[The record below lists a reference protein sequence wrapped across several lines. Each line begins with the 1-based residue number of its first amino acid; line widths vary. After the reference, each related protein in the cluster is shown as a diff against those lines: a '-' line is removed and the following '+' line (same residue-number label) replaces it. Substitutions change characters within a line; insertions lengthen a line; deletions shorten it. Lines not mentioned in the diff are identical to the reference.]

1 MPPTASFS
9 LQFSNL
15 LGTVYRCGNL
25 NFTCDGNSVI
35 SPVGNRVTVFDL
47 KKATRCRRPQVMVE
61 LAVGVP
67 NFCFSVWDT
76 NITLKGKEK
85 VTLLPTKGLYLFC
98 GGGDS
103 ARDQLCTGGFVFLS
117 NRSDTLPLAT
127 KYNIKCVGLSPD
139 GRLAIIVDE
148 GGEALLVSLA
158 CRSVLHHFHF
168 KGSVHSV
175 SFSPDGRKFVVTKG
189 NIAQM
194 YHAPGKKREFNAF
207 VLDKTYFGPYD
218 ETTCIDWTD
227 DSKCFVVGSK
237 DMSTWVFGAE
247 RWDNLIYY
255 ALGGHKDAIVAC
267 FFESNSLDVRTP
279 PACSSYS
286 GCLSLN
292 EAALGCLRVFLDSPW
307 PLPRSKG
314 PWWSWNPKAT
324 LEGPWQQMSSL
335 FPAQVLLLQ
344 LYSLSQDGALC
355 VWQCDTPPE
364 GLKLKAPRGW
374 KADLLQR
381 KKEEEEEEEEDEE
394 DGERETTIRG
404 KAVPT
409 EQEKVGKVKYSRLAK
424 YFLNKEGDFNNL
436 TAAAYHKKIHL
447 LVTGFASGIFH
458 LHELPEFNLIHSL
471 SISDQRVASVAINSS
486 GDWIAFGCSG
496 LGQLLVWE
504 WQSESYVL
512 KQQGHFNSMVSL
524 AYSPD
529 GQYIVTG
536 GDDGKVKVWNTLS
549 GFCFVTF
556 TEHSSGVTGVTF
568 TTTGHVIVTS
578 SLDGT
583 VRAFDLHRYR
593 NFRTFTSP
601 RPTQF
606 SCVAVDSSGEI
617 VSAGAQDSFE
627 IFVWSMQT
635 GRLLDVL
642 SGHEGPISGLCFNP
656 MKSIL
661 ASASWDKTVR
671 LWDMFDS
678 WRTKETLA
686 LTSDGELWLGSAD
699 RPGPELLFSC
709 CSPAVSPLECPSL
722 ILAEWRELGV
732 GENDARAA
740 EAAAKQPPRLVS
752 RPEETGCLA
761 HWQAASGWEPLGFCH
776 APCCFPEL
784 KPLSPW
790 ECPEQTVL
798 PGDLCASCLKS
809 GLRFCHLQ
817 DQHTAALRLSLY
829 CLRPPLHHHRGS
841 QWCWFVPGWTVL
853 PFRVGAALKEYPCSP
868 GPDVGLSL
876 ALSVA
881 FRPDGAELAVA
892 TLNSQIVFWDP
903 ENAVQVGS
911 IEGRHDL
918 KTGRKELDKITAKHS
933 AKGKAFTTLCYSA
946 DGQNILAGG
955 MSKFVC
961 LYHVREQILVKRFE
975 LSCNLSLDAMEEFLN
990 RRKMTEFGNLALID
1004 QDAGEENGVAIPL
1017 PGVRKGDMSSRHFK
1031 PEIRVTSLRFSPT
1044 GRCWAATSTEGLLI
1058 FSLDAQMLFD
1068 PFELDTSVTPG
1079 RIREALRQREFTRA
1093 ILMAFRLNERKLE
1106 QEALEAVP
1114 QDEIDVVSASLPEL
1128 YVEKVLEFLAA
1139 SFEESRHLEFYLIWT
1154 QKLLMSHGQRLKSR
1168 AGHLLPVVQFLQK
1181 GLQRH
1186 LDDVSKLCNW
1196 NRYNIQF
1203 ALAVSKQRGIKRT
1216 LEPLDTEEDTDASDD
1231 DSLHL
1236 LGTAADDEEE
1246 EGMLV

>member
-1 MPPTASFS
+1 MKFAYR
-9 LQFSNL
+9 FSNL
-15 LGTVYRCGNL
+15 LGTVYRRGNL

-47 KKATRCRRPQVMVE
+47 KNNK
-61 LAVGVP
+61 
-67 NFCFSVWDT
+67 
-76 NITLKGKEK
+76 
-85 VTLLPTKGLYLFC
+85 
-98 GGGDS
+98 
-103 ARDQLCTGGFVFLS
+103 
-117 NRSDTLPLAT
+117 SDTLPLAAR
-127 KYNIKCVGLSPD
+127 YNVKCVGLSPD

-148 GGEALLVSLA
+148 GGDALLVSLV

-175 SFSPDGRKFVVTKG
+175 SFSPNGRKFVVTKG

-227 DSKCFVVGSK
+227 DSRCFVVGSK

-267 FFESNSLDVRTP
+267 FFESNSLD
-279 PACSSYS
+279 
-286 GCLSLN
+286 
-292 EAALGCLRVFLDSPW
+292 
-307 PLPRSKG
+307 
-314 PWWSWNPKAT
+314 
-324 LEGPWQQMSSL
+324 
-335 FPAQVLLLQ
+335 
-344 LYSLSQDGALC
+344 LYSLSQDGVLC
-355 VWQCDTPPE
+355 MWQCDTPPE
-364 GLKLKAPRGW
+364 GLRLKPPAGW

-381 KKEEEEEEEEDEE
+381 EEEEEEEEDQEG
-394 DGERETTIRG
+394 DRETTIRG
-404 KAVPT
+404 KATPA
-409 EQEKVGKVKYSRLAK
+409 EEEKTGKVKYSRLAK
-424 YFLNKEGDFNNL
+424 YFFNKEGDFNNL
-436 TAAAYHKKIHL
+436 TAAAFHKKSHL

-471 SISDQRVASVAINSS
+471 SISDQSIASVAINSS

-512 KQQGHFNSMVSL
+512 KQQGHFNSMVTL

-536 GDDGKVKVWNTLS
+536 GDDGKVGSCPRPVGLWLWSAPAPPVLPQVKVWNTLS

-568 TTTGHVIVTS
+568 TATGYVVVTS
-578 SLDGT
+578 SMDGT

-606 SCVAVDSSGEI
+606 SCVAVDASGEI

-686 LTSDGELWLGSAD
+686 LTSDAL
-699 RPGPELLFSC
+699 
-709 CSPAVSPLECPSL
+709 AV
-722 ILAEWRELGV
+722 
-732 GENDARAA
+732 
-740 EAAAKQPPRLVS
+740 
-752 RPEETGCLA
+752 T
-761 HWQAASGWEPLGFCH
+761 
-776 APCCFPEL
+776 
-784 KPLSPW
+784 
-790 ECPEQTVL
+790 
-798 PGDLCASCLKS
+798 
-809 GLRFCHLQ
+809 
-817 DQHTAALRLSLY
+817 
-829 CLRPPLHHHRGS
+829 
-841 QWCWFVPGWTVL
+841 
-853 PFRVGAALKEYPCSP
+853 
-868 GPDVGLSL
+868 
-876 ALSVA
+876 

-892 TLNSQIVFWDP
+892 TLNSQITFWDP
-903 ENAVQVGS
+903 ENAVQTGS

-918 KTGRKELDKITAKHS
+918 KTGRKELDKITAKHA

-946 DGQNILAGG
+946 DGQSILAGG

-961 LYHVREQILVKRFE
+961 IYHVREQILMKRFE
-975 LSCNLSLDAMEEFLN
+975 ISCNLSLDAMEEFLN

-1004 QDAGEENGVAIPL
+1004 QDAGQEDGVAIPL

-1044 GRCWAATSTEGLLI
+1044 GRCWAATTTEGLLI
-1058 FSLDAQMLFD
+1058 YSLDTRVLFD

-1079 RIREALRQREFTRA
+1079 RVREALRQEDFTRA
-1093 ILMAFRLNERKLE
+1093 ILMALRLNESKLV

-1114 QDEIDVVSASLPEL
+1114 RGEIEVVTSSLPEL
-1128 YVEKVLEFLAA
+1128 YVEKVLEFLAS
-1139 SFEESRHLEFYLIWT
+1139 SFEVSRHLEFYLVWT
-1154 QKLLMSHGQRLKSR
+1154 HKLLMLHGQKLKSR
-1168 AGHLLPVVQFLQK
+1168 AGTLLPVIQFLQK
-1181 GLQRH
+1181 SIQRH
-1186 LDDVSKLCNW
+1186 LDDLSKLCSW
-1196 NRYNIQF
+1196 NRYNMQY
-1203 ALAVSKQRGIKRT
+1203 ALAVSKQRGTKRS
-1216 LEPLDTEEDTDASDD
+1216 LEPLGSEEEEEASED

-1236 LGTAADDEEE
+1236 LGGGGRDSE
-1246 EGMLV
+1246 EGMLA

>member
-1 MPPTASFS
+1 MKFAYRDTGETEVVDIS
-9 LQFSNL
+9 FSNL

-25 NFTCDGNSVI
+25 NFTRDGNSVI

-47 KKATRCRRPQVMVE
+47 K
-61 LAVGVP
+61 
-67 NFCFSVWDT
+67 N
-76 NITLKGKEK
+76 
-85 VTLLPTKGLYLFC
+85 
-98 GGGDS
+98 
-103 ARDQLCTGGFVFLS
+103 

-148 GGEALLVSLA
+148 GGDALLVSLV

-255 ALGGHKDAIVAC
+255 ALSGHKDAIVAC
-267 FFESNSLDVRTP
+267 FFESNSLD
-279 PACSSYS
+279 
-286 GCLSLN
+286 
-292 EAALGCLRVFLDSPW
+292 
-307 PLPRSKG
+307 
-314 PWWSWNPKAT
+314 
-324 LEGPWQQMSSL
+324 
-335 FPAQVLLLQ
+335 

-355 VWQCDTPPE
+355 VWHCDTPPE
-364 GLKLKAPRGW
+364 GLRLKAPRGW
-374 KADLLQR
+374 KADILQR
-381 KKEEEEEEEEDEE
+381 DKEEEEEDEE
-394 DGERETTIRG
+394 EGDRETTVRG
-404 KAVPT
+404 KAAPA
-409 EQEKVGKVKYSRLAK
+409 EQERVGKVRYSRTAKGASGSPSHADSTCWRSRHARRKWWASSCLQPRTHLAPRVPLSQASR

-436 TAAAYHKKIHL
+436 TSAAYHKKTHL

-496 LGQLLVWE
+496 MGQLLVWE

-512 KQQGHFNSMVSL
+512 KQQGHFNSMVAL

-549 GFCFVTF
+549 GFCFVTL

-583 VRAFDLHRYR
+583 VRAFDLHSTGISG
-593 NFRTFTSP
+593 TFTSP

-678 WRTKETLA
+678 WRTKETLS
-686 LTSDGELWLGSAD
+686 LTSDAL
-699 RPGPELLFSC
+699 
-709 CSPAVSPLECPSL
+709 AV
-722 ILAEWRELGV
+722 
-732 GENDARAA
+732 
-740 EAAAKQPPRLVS
+740 
-752 RPEETGCLA
+752 T
-761 HWQAASGWEPLGFCH
+761 
-776 APCCFPEL
+776 
-784 KPLSPW
+784 
-790 ECPEQTVL
+790 
-798 PGDLCASCLKS
+798 
-809 GLRFCHLQ
+809 
-817 DQHTAALRLSLY
+817 
-829 CLRPPLHHHRGS
+829 
-841 QWCWFVPGWTVL
+841 
-853 PFRVGAALKEYPCSP
+853 
-868 GPDVGLSL
+868 
-876 ALSVA
+876 

-892 TLNSQIVFWDP
+892 TLNSQITFWDP

-918 KTGRKELDKITAKHS
+918 KSGRKELDKITAKHS

-975 LSCNLSLDAMEEFLN
+975 LSCNLSLDAMELNFLN

-1004 QDAGEENGVAIPL
+1004 QDAGEENGVAVPL

-1093 ILMAFRLNERKLE
+1093 ILMAFRLNEKKLA

-1114 QDEIDVVSASLPEL
+1114 QNEIEVISASLPEL
-1128 YVEKVLEFLAA
+1128 YVVKVLEFLAA

-1168 AGHLLPVVQFLQK
+1168 AGQLLPVVQFLQK

-1186 LDDVSKLCNW
+1186 LDDVSKLCDW
-1196 NRYNIQF
+1196 NRFNIQY
-1203 ALAVSKQRGIKRT
+1203 ALAVSKQRGVKRA
-1216 LEPLDTEEDTDASDD
+1216 LEPVDAEEGTDASDE

-1236 LGTAADDEEE
+1236 LRAAGEEE
-1246 EGMLV
+1246 EEEEMLL

>member
-1 MPPTASFS
+1 MKFAYR
-9 LQFSNL
+9 FSNL
-15 LGTVYRCGNL
+15 LGTVYRRGNL

-47 KKATRCRRPQVMVE
+47 KNNK
-61 LAVGVP
+61 
-67 NFCFSVWDT
+67 
-76 NITLKGKEK
+76 
-85 VTLLPTKGLYLFC
+85 
-98 GGGDS
+98 
-103 ARDQLCTGGFVFLS
+103 
-117 NRSDTLPLAT
+117 SDTLPLAMSF
-127 KYNIKCVGLSPD
+127 NVKCMGLSPD

-148 GGEALLVSLA
+148 GGAALLVSLA

-227 DSKCFVVGSK
+227 DSRCFVVGSK

-267 FFESNSLDVRTP
+267 FFESNSLD
-279 PACSSYS
+279 
-286 GCLSLN
+286 
-292 EAALGCLRVFLDSPW
+292 
-307 PLPRSKG
+307 
-314 PWWSWNPKAT
+314 
-324 LEGPWQQMSSL
+324 
-335 FPAQVLLLQ
+335 
-344 LYSLSQDGALC
+344 LYSISQDGALC

-364 GLKLKAPRGW
+364 GLRLKAPTGW

-381 KKEEEEEEEEDEE
+381 EQEEEEDE
-394 DGERETTIRG
+394 RQTTIRG
-404 KAVPT
+404 KATVA
-409 EQEKVGKVKYSRLAK
+409 EEERKGKVKYLRLAK
-424 YFLNKEGDFNNL
+424 YFFNKEGDFNNL
-436 TAAAYHKKIHL
+436 TSAAYHKKVHL
-447 LVTGFASGIFH
+447 LVTGFASGNFH

-471 SISDQRVASVAINSS
+471 SISDQKISSIAINSS

-549 GFCFVTF
+549 GFCFITF

-568 TTTGHVIVTS
+568 TATGYVIVS
-578 SLDGT
+578 SSMDGT

-656 MKSIL
+656 TKSVL
-661 ASASWDKTVR
+661 ASASWDRTVR

-678 WRTKETLA
+678 WRAKETLT
-686 LTSDGELWLGSAD
+686 LTSDAL
-699 RPGPELLFSC
+699 
-709 CSPAVSPLECPSL
+709 AV
-722 ILAEWRELGV
+722 
-732 GENDARAA
+732 
-740 EAAAKQPPRLVS
+740 
-752 RPEETGCLA
+752 T
-761 HWQAASGWEPLGFCH
+761 
-776 APCCFPEL
+776 
-784 KPLSPW
+784 
-790 ECPEQTVL
+790 
-798 PGDLCASCLKS
+798 
-809 GLRFCHLQ
+809 
-817 DQHTAALRLSLY
+817 
-829 CLRPPLHHHRGS
+829 
-841 QWCWFVPGWTVL
+841 
-853 PFRVGAALKEYPCSP
+853 
-868 GPDVGLSL
+868 
-876 ALSVA
+876 
-881 FRPDGAELAVA
+881 FRPDGAQLAVA
-892 TLNSQIVFWDP
+892 TLSSQIIFWDP
-903 ENAVQVGS
+903 ESAVQTGS

-918 KTGRKELDKITAKHS
+918 KTGRKELDKISAKHS

-946 DGQNILAGG
+946 DGQCILAGG
-955 MSKFVC
+955 MSRFVC

-1004 QDAGEENGVAIPL
+1004 QDAGEDGVAIPL

-1031 PEIRVTSLRFSPT
+1031 PEIRVSSLRFSPT

-1058 FSLDAQMLFD
+1058 FSLDDRMLFD
-1068 PFELDTSVTPG
+1068 PYELDTSVTPG
-1079 RIREALRQREFTRA
+1079 RVREVLRQGEFTRA
-1093 ILMAFRLNERKLE
+1093 ILMAFRLNERTLM

-1114 QDEIDVVSASLPEL
+1114 WAEIEVVSASLPEL
-1128 YVEKVLEFLAA
+1128 YVEKLLEFLAS
-1139 SFEESRHLEFYLIWT
+1139 SFEGCRHLEFYLIWT
-1154 QKLLMSHGQRLKSR
+1154 QKLLTQHGQKLKPR
-1168 AGHLLPVVQFLQK
+1168 AGQLLPTVQFLQK
-1181 GLQRH
+1181 GVQRH
-1186 LDDVSKLCNW
+1186 LEDVAKLCDW
-1196 NRYNIQF
+1196 NRYNIQY
-1203 ALAVSKQRGIKRT
+1203 ALAVSRQRGVKRT
-1216 LEPLDTEEDTDASDD
+1216 LEAPGAEEE

-1236 LGTAADDEEE
+1236 IRGSEDEGEE
-1246 EGMLV
+1246 AMLA

>member
-1 MPPTASFS
+1 MKFAYR
-9 LQFSNL
+9 FSNL
-15 LGTVYRCGNL
+15 LGTVYRRGNL
-25 NFTCDGNSVI
+25 NFTFDGNSVI
-35 SPVGNRVTVFDL
+35 SPVGNRVTIFDL
-47 KKATRCRRPQVMVE
+47 K
-61 LAVGVP
+61 
-67 NFCFSVWDT
+67 N
-76 NITLKGKEK
+76 
-85 VTLLPTKGLYLFC
+85 
-98 GGGDS
+98 
-103 ARDQLCTGGFVFLS
+103 

-127 KYNIKCVGLSPD
+127 RYNIQCVGLSPD

-148 GGEALLVSLA
+148 GGDALLVSLV
-158 CRSVLHHFHF
+158 CRSVLHRFHF

-207 VLDKTYFGPYD
+207 FLDKTYFGPYD

-227 DSKCFVVGSK
+227 DSRCFVVGSK

-267 FFESNSLDVRTP
+267 FFESSSLD
-279 PACSSYS
+279 
-286 GCLSLN
+286 
-292 EAALGCLRVFLDSPW
+292 
-307 PLPRSKG
+307 
-314 PWWSWNPKAT
+314 
-324 LEGPWQQMSSL
+324 
-335 FPAQVLLLQ
+335 
-344 LYSLSQDGALC
+344 LYSLSQDGVLC

-364 GLKLKAPRGW
+364 GLRLKPPAGW

-381 KKEEEEEEEEDEE
+381 EEEGEENQEGD
-394 DGERETTIRG
+394 RETTIQG
-404 KAVPT
+404 KATPA
-409 EQEKVGKVKYSRLAK
+409 EEEKTGKVKYSRLAK
-424 YFLNKEGDFNNL
+424 YFFNKEGDFNNL
-436 TAAAYHKKIHL
+436 TAAAFHKKSHL

-471 SISDQRVASVAINSS
+471 SISDQSIASVAVNSS

-512 KQQGHFNSMVSL
+512 KQQGHFNSMVTL

-568 TTTGHVIVTS
+568 TATGYVVVTS
-578 SLDGT
+578 SMDGT

-606 SCVAVDSSGEI
+606 SCVAVDASGEI

-686 LTSDGELWLGSAD
+686 LTSDAL
-699 RPGPELLFSC
+699 
-709 CSPAVSPLECPSL
+709 AV
-722 ILAEWRELGV
+722 
-732 GENDARAA
+732 
-740 EAAAKQPPRLVS
+740 
-752 RPEETGCLA
+752 T
-761 HWQAASGWEPLGFCH
+761 
-776 APCCFPEL
+776 
-784 KPLSPW
+784 
-790 ECPEQTVL
+790 
-798 PGDLCASCLKS
+798 
-809 GLRFCHLQ
+809 
-817 DQHTAALRLSLY
+817 
-829 CLRPPLHHHRGS
+829 
-841 QWCWFVPGWTVL
+841 
-853 PFRVGAALKEYPCSP
+853 
-868 GPDVGLSL
+868 
-876 ALSVA
+876 

-892 TLNSQIVFWDP
+892 TLNSQITFWDP
-903 ENAVQVGS
+903 ENAVQTGS

-933 AKGKAFTTLCYSA
+933 AKGKAFGTLCYSA
-946 DGQNILAGG
+946 DGHSILAGG

-961 LYHVREQILVKRFE
+961 IYHVREQILMKRFE
-975 LSCNLSLDAMEEFLN
+975 ISCNLSLDAMEEFLN

-1004 QDAGEENGVAIPL
+1004 QDAGQEDGVAIAL
-1017 PGVRKGDMSSRHFK
+1017 PGVKKGDMSSRHFK
-1031 PEIRVTSLRFSPT
+1031 PEIRVTSVRFSPT
-1044 GRCWAATSTEGLLI
+1044 GRCWAATTTEGLLI
-1058 FSLDAQMLFD
+1058 YSLDTRVLFD
-1068 PFELDTSVTPG
+1068 PFELDTSVTP
-1079 RIREALRQREFTRA
+1079 RRVREALRQQDFTRA
-1093 ILMAFRLNERKLE
+1093 ILMALRLNESKLV

-1114 QDEIDVVSASLPEL
+1114 RDEIEVVSSSLPEL
-1128 YVEKVLEFLAA
+1128 YVEKVLEFLAS
-1139 SFEESRHLEFYLIWT
+1139 SFEVSRHVEFYLLWT
-1154 QKLLMSHGQRLKSR
+1154 QKLLMLHGQKLKAR
-1168 AGHLLPVVQFLQK
+1168 ATTLLPVIQFLQK
-1181 GLQRH
+1181 SIQRH
-1186 LDDVSKLCNW
+1186 LDDLSKLCGW
-1196 NRYNIQF
+1196 NRYNMQY
-1203 ALAVSKQRGIKRT
+1203 ALAVSQQRGTKRP
-1216 LEPLDTEEDTDASDD
+1216 LEPLGS
-1231 DSLHL
+1231 
-1236 LGTAADDEEE
+1236 EEE
-1246 EGMLV
+1246 EAEASEDNSLQLLGGAGRDSEEEMLA